1 MLMRELNLALDEQI
15 LLKLLYFTDITME
28 SLQRG
33 AIFAFDEDKYVE
45 NITKGIYFGSDFFS
59 RSDQGENIIKKIADM
74 PVQTNWVFSSFMFI
88 NPMKVNVTFL
98 GYRPDASVRYVF
110 SRSIKLPLKEI
121 SRIFIKVGV
130 HERAIGYPKRI
141 DY

>member
-33 AIFAFDEDKYVE
+33 AIFAFDEEKYALAE
-45 NITKGIYFGSDFFS
+45 FHIRQWSNEIFRSEEGDNIITK
-59 RSDQGENIIKKIADM
+59 IAKM

-98 GYRPDASVRYVF
+98 GYRPDDSVR
-110 SRSIKLPLKEI
+110 
-121 SRIFIKVGV
+121 
-130 HERAIGYPKRI
+130 
-141 DY
+141 